1 MLRYGTG
8 LFALILPC
16 AAAAQAPVS
25 LHANYDT
32 YAAGIE
38 VAKVEAG
45 FDLGPR
51 RYQMNLGYHTTGLL
65 GFFNGVQQFSRVDG
79 TWNGTQAAPSVFI
92 GQGIWRGTDHVA
104 EIDYQRG
111 IPVIRRMIP
120 PTTDE
125 REPVPESLRA
135 NTIDSLSALMQLIRS
150 VRETGRCET
159 TVRTFDG
166 RRAVEIEARTIG
178 QEDLQPTNRSNYA
191 GKALRCDFSGRM
203 LAGFLL
209 NGDRAR
215 DSRPLHGSA
224 WLAVLTAG
232 GPPLPVRLVF
242 ETRWFGDA
250 TMYLTGI
257 GAGSDVKIARG
268 N

>member
-1 MLRYGTG
+1 MLRYGIS
-8 LFALILPC
+8 LLALLLPC

-25 LHANYDT
+25 LHATYDT

-51 RYQMNLGYHTTGLL
+51 RYQMNLGYHTTGLA
-65 GFFNGVQQFSRVDG
+65 GFFNSGQQFNRVDG
-79 TWNGTQAAPSVFI
+79 TWNGTQATPLAFI
-92 GQGIWRGTDHVA
+92 GRGLWRGTDRVT

-111 IPVIRRMIP
+111 VPVIRRLVP
-120 PTTDE
+120 PITDE
-125 REPVPESLRA
+125 REPVPEALRA
-135 NTIDSLSALMQLIRS
+135 NTIDTLSALMQLIRA
-150 VRETGRCET
+150 VGETGRCDT

-166 RRAVEIEARTIG
+166 RRAVEIEARTVG
-178 QEDLQPTNRSNYA
+178 QEDLQPTSRSNYA
-191 GKALRCDFSGRM
+191 GKALRCDFSGHL

-209 NGDRAR
+209 NADHAR

-224 WLAVLTAG
+224 WLAVLTGG
-232 GPPLPVRLVF
+232 GPPLPVRMVF
-242 ETRWFGDA
+242 ETKWFGDA

-257 GAGSDVKIARG
+257 GPGSDVQLVRG